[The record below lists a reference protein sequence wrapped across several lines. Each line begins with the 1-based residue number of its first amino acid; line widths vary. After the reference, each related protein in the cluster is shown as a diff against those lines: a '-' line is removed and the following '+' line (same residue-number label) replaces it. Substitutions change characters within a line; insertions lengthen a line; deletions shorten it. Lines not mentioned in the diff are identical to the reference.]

1 MTRHGVSFHV
11 LSHANPTIVTWRE
24 AGHTCILT
32 ARGVSAGTLMRLAT
46 WQRA

>member
-1 MTRHGVSFHV
+1 VSFHV
-11 LSHANPTIVTWRE
+11 LSHANPTIVTWGE

-32 ARGVSAGTLMRLAT
+32 ARGVSTGTLIRLAT